1 MTIQQLGYFLKLAEE
16 LNYTV
21 VANQFFITQP
31 TLSRQISNLEQELK
45 VTLFIREHNGVKLS
59 REGSLFYQKLKP
71 IFLDLMKLIQKT
83 QDSNVRKDV
92 LMIGVQEEQLM
103 SNSLTLA
110 INRIRNLYPD
120 LTINIHRCTMDE
132 LMEALENGTYDIIN
146 MMKLP
151 TISMSMPADFM
162 VLETE
167 PMYMAIARKLAPDLP
182 DRISTEE
189 FQEYLDKYPLIMPN
203 LISEGNVDE
212 TKIIN
217 DLFVNSNMMPKSV
230 RVIQSGT
237 PISQPIQVTSCLGIS
252 VCNRSNIF
260 SVDPEAKIAE
270 IIGSTK
276 YIKGV
281 FYKKEMDNFYL
292 GKLVQLL
299 REEAEKTQKLP
310 PV

>member
-217 DLFVNSNMMPKSV
+217 DLFINSNMMPKSV